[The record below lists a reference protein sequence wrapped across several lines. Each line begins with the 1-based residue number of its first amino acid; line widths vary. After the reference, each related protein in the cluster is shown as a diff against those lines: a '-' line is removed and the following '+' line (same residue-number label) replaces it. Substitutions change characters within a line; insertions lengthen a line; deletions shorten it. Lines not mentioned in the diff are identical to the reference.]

1 MRIGPRGVDLAW
13 TLLLSLLLLGP
24 LLLGTGYWLVGDM
37 VFVPRQPWKP
47 AWLGLDSAVPR
58 AVPMDAV
65 VSVVS
70 SVLPGW
76 VVQRALLLAALLVG
90 GLATGRL
97 LAGHVAPAR
106 MAAIALVLWNPWL
119 LERLLMG
126 QWAIMAGG
134 LLLPAVVLAA
144 VKVHQRPREAWP
156 WLALAL
162 TASSVCSPSS
172 GLVAAGVALVVAVTS
187 VRSLLHVGVLGLVA
201 NATWWAPALT
211 APGTRITT
219 SGVFELFAARAE
231 SSLGLVPSLLS
242 LGGTWKSAVVPS
254 ARTDSVLV
262 GLACLLSV
270 AALFGLR
277 HAVPRGG
284 TRTTRRLVALG
295 TTAFGLALLPSL
307 PGGTR
312 VLESAAEVV
321 SSVSVLRDSHR
332 YLAPLAVVL
341 AVGLAGA
348 VDHLVRHAR
357 PGREWS
363 RWVGGVLVL
372 SPVLLLPQQA
382 WGAAGELRP
391 AEYPASWQELVAEVE
406 RRAPATTV
414 VLPWTGSYRGFD
426 WNGRRAVLD
435 PAPRLLPGE
444 VVVDDRTLV
453 EGAVVPSEDPYVE
466 AVAAALRADD
476 VREALLAIDVD
487 LVLVETPARLGTADR
502 ATLAQLVAEGAEA
515 VVEVDELLL
524 LDLAGADP
532 LPARG
537 TSAAPSRPSRSD
549 FQVVL
554 VVAGHLGSAGLA
566 LGAIA
571 ALARGRRRQCGADH
585 TD

>member
-1 MRIGPRGVDLAW
+1 MRLGPRGVDLAW

-65 VSVVS
+65 VSVGS

-76 VVQRALLLAALLVG
+76 VLQRTFLLAALLVG

-97 LAGHVAPAR
+97 LGGHGAPAR

-144 VKVHQRPREAWP
+144 VRVHRNPAAAWP
-156 WLALAL
+156 WLALTV
-162 TASSVCSPSS
+162 TASAVCSPSS
-172 GLVAAGVALVVAVTS
+172 GLVAAGVALVVAGAS
-187 VRSLLHVGVLGLVA
+187 IRSLLLVGVLGLAA
-201 NATWWAPALT
+201 NATWLAPALT
-211 APGTRITT
+211 APGARITT
-219 SGVFELFAARAE
+219 SGVFDLFAARAE
-231 SSLGLVPSLLS
+231 SSLGLLASLLS

-262 GLACLLSV
+262 GLACLLSL
-270 AALFGLR
+270 AALLGLR
-277 HAVPRGG
+277 HALPRGG
-284 TRTTRRLVALG
+284 SRTTKRLVALG
-295 TTAFGLALLPSL
+295 SVALGLALLPSL

-312 VLESAAEVV
+312 LLEAAAEVLPA
-321 SSVSVLRDSHR
+321 VSVLRDSHR

-348 VDHLVRHAR
+348 VEHLVRHAG

-382 WGAAGELRP
+382 WGAAGQLRQ
-391 AEYPASWQELVAEVE
+391 ADYPSSWQEVVAEVE
-406 RRAPATTV
+406 RRPSATTV

-453 EGAVVPSEDPYVE
+453 DGAVIPSEDPYVA
-466 AVAAALRADD
+466 AVATAVSSDD

-487 LVLVETPARLGTADR
+487 LVLVETPARLGPADR
-502 ATLAQLVAEGAEA
+502 ARVAQLEAAGAQVLVEA
-515 VVEVDELLL
+515 DELLL
-524 LDLAGADP
+524 LDLAAGDT
-532 LPARG
+532 LPATG
-537 TSAAPSRPSRSD
+537 PSAEPGRPSRSD
-549 FQVVL
+549 LQVVL
-554 VVAGHLGSAGLA
+554 VVAGHLGSAGLG
-566 LGAIA
+566 LGAVAVITW
-571 ALARGRRRQCGADH
+571 RRRARMWH
-585 TD
+585 RSH

>member
-1 MRIGPRGVDLAW
+1 MRLGPRGVDLAW

-65 VSVVS
+65 VSVGS

-76 VVQRALLLAALLVG
+76 VLQRTFLLAALLVG

-97 LAGHVAPAR
+97 LGGHGAPAR

-144 VKVHQRPREAWP
+144 VRVHRNPAAAWP
-156 WLALAL
+156 WLALTV
-162 TASSVCSPSS
+162 TASAVCSPSS
-172 GLVAAGVALVVAVTS
+172 GLVAAGVALVVAGAS
-187 VRSLLHVGVLGLVA
+187 IRSLLLVGVLGLAA
-201 NATWWAPALT
+201 NATWLAPALT
-211 APGTRITT
+211 APGARITT
-219 SGVFELFAARAE
+219 SGVFDLFAARAE
-231 SSLGLVPSLLS
+231 SSLGLLASLLS

-262 GLACLLSV
+262 GLACLLSL
-270 AALFGLR
+270 AALLGLR
-277 HAVPRGG
+277 HALPRGG
-284 TRTTRRLVALG
+284 SRTTKRLVALG
-295 TTAFGLALLPSL
+295 SVALGLALLPSL

-312 VLESAAEVV
+312 PLEAAAEVLPA
-321 SSVSVLRDSHR
+321 VSVLRDSHR

-348 VDHLVRHAR
+348 VEHLVRHAG

-382 WGAAGELRP
+382 WGAAGQLRQTD
-391 AEYPASWQELVAEVE
+391 YPSSWQEVVAEVE
-406 RRAPATTV
+406 RRPSATTV

-453 EGAVVPSEDPYVE
+453 DGAVIPSEDPYVA
-466 AVAAALRADD
+466 AVATAVSSDD

-487 LVLVETPARLGTADR
+487 LVLVETPARLGPADR
-502 ATLAQLVAEGAEA
+502 ARVAQLEAAGAQVLVEA
-515 VVEVDELLL
+515 DELLL
-524 LDLAGADP
+524 LDLAAGDT
-532 LPARG
+532 LPATG
-537 TSAAPSRPSRSD
+537 PSAEPGRPSRSD
-549 FQVVL
+549 LQVVL
-554 VVAGHLGSAGLA
+554 VVAGHLGSAGLG
-566 LGAIA
+566 LGAVAVITW
-571 ALARGRRRQCGADH
+571 RRRARMWH
-585 TD
+585 RSH